1 MKNEGDLV
9 ALDVSESKLSRLN
22 TDMQRLGITI
32 LSTLNHN
39 LEQKLPR
46 DLLPGFDRILLD
58 APCSGL
64 GVMRRNPDI
73 KWRSSKRNLTKFKTR
88 QLRLLENLSRL
99 LKPSGILVYAVCSP
113 EPEENEA
120 VVNEFLK
127 NHAEFAI
134 SKEYGQLPDTLCAA
148 ADVPG
153 VFKSFPHLKQMD
165 GFYAVRLQRIS

>member
-1 MKNEGDLV
+1 M
-9 ALDVSESKLSRLN
+9 R
-22 TDMQRLGITI
+22 RLGTSIV
-32 LSTLNHN
+32 STFNHD

-46 DLLPGFDRILLD
+46 GILPAFDRILLD

-73 KWRSSKRNLTKFKTR
+73 KWRFSKRNLAKYKTR
-88 QLRLLENLSRL
+88 QLRLLENLVPHLNPCR
-99 LKPSGILVYAVCSP
+99 ILVYAVCSP

-127 NHAEFAI
+127 NHADFVI
-134 SKEYGQLPDTLCAA
+134 SKEFGQLPDTLGAA
-148 ADVPG
+148 AYVPG

-165 GFYAVRLQRIS
+165 GFFAVRLQKIS